1 MSIVKKLEFIQ
12 ENSHRLSVDL
22 NGLTLKNPIMPA
34 SGCCSFGKELNNF
47 YPISELGA
55 IMIKSTTAE
64 PRDGNPTHRIYE
76 TNAGMLNSIGL
87 QNPGVDI
94 VISEH
99 LSWLKSQEATVIINL
114 AGSDVESYVE
124 VARKLENNAHNLVAA
139 IELNVSCPN
148 VKVGGIGFGSDAN
161 LLKELIDKITSVTTI
176 PVFVKLSPNVTDIKV
191 FAKVVEDS
199 NAFGISMINTLVGMA
214 IDYKTGKPIIAN
226 KIGGYSGA
234 AIKPVALKQ
243 IYEVRQV
250 TTKPIIGMGGISSAK
265 DVVEFF
271 SVGSDAVAIGTANFN
286 NPTVCIDILYDLINI
301 LDELG
306 VEHIDELKGR
316 AHV

>member
-250 TTKPIIGMGGISSAK
+250 TTKPIIGMGGITSAK